1 MNTEQQQQ
9 RNKQLA
15 LFGVIVAETV
25 INPTIFAGI
34 AYWLTKN
41 KSFQSIAVF
50 IGAFIGLGIGFYRI
64 YLVQKRLNQHEPPA
78 K

>member
-1 MNTEQQQQ
+1 MNEGQKQ

-15 LFGVIVAETV
+15 LFGVIVAEV
-25 INPTIFAGI
+25 VVNPTIFAGA
-34 AYWLTKN
+34 AYWLTKE

-50 IGAFIGLGIGFYRI
+50 AGAVVGLGIGFYRV
-64 YLVQKRLNQHEPPA
+64 YLVQKRMNQSEPPA